1 MTPDGPSKAKALL
14 SQFPG
19 PVVVRPRRFY
29 LAACLVA
36 SLCFV
41 LIGAF
46 LLATEGSSAMAWG
59 STAFFAVCGLVLGFC
74 LLPGSLSLTLDRA
87 GFRFTIF
94 YRTRRA
100 EWQNVSD
107 IYAASAPWPARQ
119 QYVRY
124 RDAGLNGSKL
134 SRWESEELGF
144 NASLPGYFELQADEL
159 AELMRRWRL
168 MALDSNAGREDRR
181 DDVDQIPLYS
191 PR

>member
-1 MTPDGPSKAKALL
+1 MTSDGSSKADTLL

-29 LAACLVA
+29 LTACFIG

-46 LLATEGSSAMAWG
+46 LLATNDRSAMAWG
-59 STAFFAVCGLVLGFC
+59 STAFFAVCALVLGFC
-74 LLPGSLSLTLDRA
+74 LLPGSLSLTLDRT

-94 YRTRRA
+94 YQARRA

-107 IYAASAPWPARQ
+107 ICAASAPWPARQ
-119 QYVRY
+119 QYIRY

-134 SRWESEELGF
+134 SRWESEALGF

-168 MALDSNAGREDRR
+168 MALDSSAGREDRR
-181 DDVDQIPLYS
+181 DDVDQIPLYP